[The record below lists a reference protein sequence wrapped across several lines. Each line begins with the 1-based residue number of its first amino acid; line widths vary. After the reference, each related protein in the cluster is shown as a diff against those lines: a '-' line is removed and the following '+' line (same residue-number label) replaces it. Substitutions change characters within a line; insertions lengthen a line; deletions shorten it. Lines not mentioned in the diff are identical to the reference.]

1 MAQILLIEPDHVL
14 ANTYRDALVVNQHSV
29 IMCTSAQ
36 SAISAAD
43 TNQPDLVILEL
54 QLIEHSGIEF
64 LYEFRSYPE
73 WRDIPVIVLSTV
85 PPIEFGNSRNIL
97 CNELGIHVYHYKPH
111 TTLRGLLSSVNSLS
125 SVSA

>member
-14 ANTYRDALVVNQHSV
+14 GETYRQAFLYFGDSVVICS
-29 IMCTSAQ
+29 SAQ
-36 SAISAAD
+36 SAITAAD
-43 TNQPDLVILEL
+43 TLQPDIVILEL

-85 PPIEFGNSRNIL
+85 PPAEFGSSCDMLIK
-97 CNELGIHVYHYKPH
+97 ELGVSVYHYKPQ
-111 TTLRGLLSSVNSLS
+111 TSLQGLLASVNSFKSLP
-125 SVSA
+125 A